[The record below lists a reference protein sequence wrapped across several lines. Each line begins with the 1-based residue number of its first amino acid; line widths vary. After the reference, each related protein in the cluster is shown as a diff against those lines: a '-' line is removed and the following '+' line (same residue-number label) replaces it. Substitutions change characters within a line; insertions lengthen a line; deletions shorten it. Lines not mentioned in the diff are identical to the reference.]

1 MNSSNIVAREQMNSV
16 RVVQLRN
23 KLPEELV
30 SASGVSAFISR
41 LGLHSMH
48 VSFLM
53 VCFSAVCFFIY
64 VSFRAVVSA
73 L

>member
-23 KLPEELV
+23 KLPEELI

-41 LGLHSMH
+41 LHSMH

-53 VCFSAVCFFIY
+53 FCFSAVCFFIY
-64 VSFRAVVSA
+64 ISFRAVVSA